1 MNGPWNL
8 SWSALGALCVLGLV
22 LFAGCSGD
30 PFAPASNRPDDLA
43 LIRVEPRDGESDVK
57 RNTKIRMTF
66 NTTVLPESVHD
77 QSIRIR
83 TGGNFQ
89 TRPEGSFLIS
99 GNVVEFD
106 PTVTEV
112 GGANALGL
120 PAGSQVLVDVPLFT
134 DGSGEPEVNF
144 LQNIQAKPIKVA
156 SGANQIA
163 FTTGSGWNDPRQGA
177 PGLLGLEFVPAANS
191 VGQVPSNAAVTVIF
205 NEAIDPSNVVLG
217 KNIFM
222 TNNTPTALAYQQD
235 IPSITF
241 FDGSLTRYTFQP
253 VFGFGTGPFNIL
265 VNFIDPDEPDKFNP
279 DALPT
284 DLGGNRVY
292 NFTFA
297 ETFDTQFDP
306 DAQNTGLLRE
316 DFTTGQFKN
325 TSQTDAHWGDDT
337 AFPFALVSQV
347 ISTRVAQADIVAI
360 TSNGAWTDLDN
371 APTGLPRGNEDYCPT
386 ANPLVGPD
394 LAGSIPPNNPG
405 TSEGRRQ
412 QNLYRQ
418 GELGGNGTVIRVAWG
433 PESDATFAATYRG
446 VDVYLGHKRRNTSL
460 VGSTFFGQ
468 FDVDG
473 FVKVVDKADYSV
485 PQAADI
491 NGAPINDGYLDWP
504 QFQTYFEYDG
514 ESDLLIDVQANEGNT
529 YQTFRTYL
537 GVAQVPGAVTCNCV
551 SIFNGACNLN
561 NSAGQRQMDTTY
573 DRDIPNPAG
582 SATTANPAPF
592 VHVMEFELAK
602 LRSDGES
609 IYYDTGVTHATG
621 PDYLSPIINPLVQ
634 AGGAVVEFTWSASL
648 DGIVEDVPFT
658 PNINACDGFRF
669 LKFHAVLRSNIVTS
683 SRARVELV
691 EVPFTYEEDL

>member
-1 MNGPWNL
+1 MNGPWTF

-22 LFAGCSGD
+22 LFAGCGD
-30 PFAPASNRPDDLA
+30 PFVSADNDPDDLA
-43 LIRVEPRDGESDVK
+43 LIRLEPRDGESDVN

-66 NTTVLPESVHD
+66 NGTVLPDSVHD

-112 GGANALGL
+112 GGANSLGL
-120 PAGSQVLVDVPLFT
+120 PAGSQVLVDVPIYE
-134 DGSGEPEVNF
+134 DGSGEPSVNF
-144 LQNIQAKPIKVA
+144 LQNVEGDPIKLA
-156 SGANQIA
+156 SGASQIA
-163 FTTGSGWNDPRQGA
+163 FTTGSGWQDPVPGA

-191 VGQVPSNAAVTVIF
+191 VGQVPSDAAVTAIF
-205 NEAIDPSNVVLG
+205 NEPIDPSNVILG
-217 KNIFM
+217 KNIFL
-222 TNNTPTALAYQQD
+222 TNNTPTSIVYQLD

-241 FDGSLTRYTFQP
+241 FDGSLTKYTFQP
-253 VFGFGTGPFNIL
+253 VFGFGQGPFNIL
-265 VNFIDPDEPDKFNP
+265 VNFIDPDEPDKFDP
-279 DALPT
+279 EALPV
-284 DLGGNRVY
+284 DLGGNRIQ

-306 DAQNTGLLRE
+306 FAQNTGLIRE
-316 DFTTGQFKN
+316 DFTSSQFKN
-325 TSQTDAHWGDDT
+325 TALTDAHWGDDSQ
-337 AFPFALVSQV
+337 FPFALVSQQ
-347 ISTRVAQADIVAI
+347 ISTRVAQVDIVNI

-394 LAGSIPPNNPG
+394 LAGYIPPGNPS
-405 TSEGRRQ
+405 TSDGRRQ

-418 GELGGNGTVIRVAWG
+418 AELGGGGTVIRVGWG

-446 VDVYLGHKRRNTSL
+446 IDIYLGHKRADTSL
-460 VGSTFFGQ
+460 VGSGFFSQ

-491 NGAPINDGYLDWP
+491 NGGAVNDGYLDWP
-504 QFQTYFEYDG
+504 QFKTFFEYDG
-514 ESDLLIDVQANEGNT
+514 ENDLLIDIQAEEGNT
-529 YQTFRTYL
+529 FQTFRTYL
-537 GVAQVPGAVTCNCV
+537 GLSQLSGAPTCNCV
-551 SIFNGACNLN
+551 TVLQNACNLN
-561 NSAGQRQMDTTY
+561 NSAGQRQMDTIY
-573 DRDIPNPAG
+573 DSDIPNPAG
-582 SATTANPAPF
+582 SPAVANPAPF

-602 LRSDGES
+602 LRSDAES
-609 IYYDTGVTHATG
+609 LYYDSRVTHAAG
-621 PDYLSPIINPLVQ
+621 PDFLSPIINPLVQ
-634 AGGAVVEFTWSASL
+634 AGGATVEFTWSASL

-658 PNINACDGFRF
+658 PNINACDGFRW
-669 LKFHAVLRSNIVTS
+669 LRWHAVLRSNIFTS
-683 SRARVELV
+683 NRARVELV
-691 EVPFTYEEDL
+691 EVPYTFEENP